1 MKTLPWLIPI
11 LLTLHNIEEGITPK
25 EFLSPIGSRIPD
37 FAKDLINPSYP
48 QFLVALGIFTAIP
61 YLCALSGD
69 LTRKG
74 GLSILF
80 LLVIQMVMFIN
91 VLPHVAMATFLKGY
105 TPGLITSVLIN
116 LPFSLLLFRA
126 ALKDGWL
133 SKKAFLWLIPLAV
146 IAHGPGLW
154 GLMIVSGH
162 IAKLLSLI
170 VHVY

>member
-1 MKTLPWLIPI
+1 MIPI
-11 LLTLHNIEEGITPK
+11 LHTLRNIEEGITAK

-37 FAKDLINPSYP
+37 FAKTPINPSYP
-48 QFLVALGIFTAIP
+48 QFLAVLGIFTARP

-69 LTRKG
+69 LTRKS

-91 VLPHVAMATFLKGY
+91 VLPHVAMANLLKGY
-105 TPGLITSVLIN
+105 TPGLINAVLIN

-133 SKKAFLWLIPLAV
+133 SKKRF
-146 IAHGPGLW
+146 
-154 GLMIVSGH
+154 SGSSH
-162 IAKLLSLI
+162 WPSSRM
-170 VHVY
+170 VRGYGD